1 MTREIIE
8 ESYIYFA
15 KRLSS
20 ETITYW
26 KKLWLSQ
33 GSSEE
38 DVTRWTTDRREVKIG
53 ETASYA
59 LRNRDLHYYNN
70 IDIALRVKFMGTKEE
85 RLFVEA
91 YIRTKYSA
99 NRNMIHHGNDYFSC
113 SNSNTIKGAE
123 HKFFDYVAE
132 GFAMLS
138 AIKGK
143 EYNYTCETV

>member
-15 KRLSS
+15 KRLSFA
-20 ETITYW
+20 TITYW
-26 KKLWLSQ
+26 KKLRLSQ
-33 GSSEE
+33 GYSEE
-38 DVTRWTTDRREVKIG
+38 DIARWTADKREVKIG
-53 ETASYA
+53 ETASYT
-59 LRNRDLHYYNN
+59 LRNRDLHYYSN
-70 IDIALRVKFMGTKEE
+70 IDITLRVKFMGTKEE

-123 HKFFDYVAE
+123 RKFFGYVAE

-143 EYNYTCETV
+143 EYDYTCETV